1 MFINE
6 HKLLLRQKRQPIHTL
21 CKSIPLSISEA
32 YFFSKKINQLSTVL
46 PKPHYKKHKFAVK
59 IQY

>member
-1 MFINE
+1 MFIDE

-32 YFFSKKINQLSTVL
+32 YFFSKKNKSSFDRVT
-46 PKPHYKKHKFAVK
+46 
-59 IQY
+59 